1 MWTTSPAEEKYTSY
15 ELEVLVIV
23 KALKEFRAYLLDT
36 PFKIVTECRAFIGT
50 EEAKKGSL
58 HTYYEAILLED
69 LDYKFGH
76 RRGKTMM
83 HVDALSRNPLLTVML
98 IDKDERGIIAQLEGT
113 QLREDDLPQIRDI
126 IE

>member
-1 MWTTSPAEEKYTSY
+1 MK
-15 ELEVLVIV
+15 
-23 KALKEFRAYLLDT
+23 
-36 PFKIVTECRAFIGT
+36 
-50 EEAKKGSL
+50 
-58 HTYYEAILLED
+58 
-69 LDYKFGH
+69 
-76 RRGKTMM
+76 

>member
-1 MWTTSPAEEKYTSY
+1 MVRFCFSATVRAVLLTIYTIWTTSPAEEKYTSY

-58 HTYYEAILLED
+58 HTYYEVSD
-69 LDYKFGH
+69 PFG
-76 RRGKTMM
+76 R
-83 HVDALSRNPLLTVML
+83 SRLQV
-98 IDKDERGIIAQLEGT
+98 RA
-113 QLREDDLPQIRDI
+113 
-126 IE
+126 